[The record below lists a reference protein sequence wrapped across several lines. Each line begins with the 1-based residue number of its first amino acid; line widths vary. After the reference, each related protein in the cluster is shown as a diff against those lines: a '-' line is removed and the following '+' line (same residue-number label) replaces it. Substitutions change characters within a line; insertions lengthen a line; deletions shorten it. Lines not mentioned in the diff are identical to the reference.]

1 MQRGRSWV
9 VAALSVS
16 ALAGAPTLDAQTRRS
31 TLSVGVAEAATGA
44 PIAGAEVL
52 LPELKLIARTD
63 ALGHVAIPGIP
74 EGTHRVR
81 VRLIGFAPGDV
92 QLQFRGDTTGAVF
105 RLERSAVPL
114 SRVDVTED
122 AVPAR
127 LKDFEMRRK
136 QGIGRFLTEAELQ
149 RDYNRAFTDVASV
162 RFPGLAIK
170 TDEFG
175 KPHIASTRSNCGGA
189 SGGADNPRGHGAAA
203 ANTKII
209 QQPKASGGGGED
221 GGGSSMSGSCESTRP
236 CFVQVYL
243 DDINLGEADDGLV
256 QTWDLSGAEYYT
268 GASMP
273 ARYRTSGS
281 ACGVLL
287 LWSKWR

>member
-1 MQRGRSWV
+1 MQRGRSWI
-9 VAALSVS
+9 VAALSAS
-16 ALAGAPTLDAQTRRS
+16 ALVGTPTLDAQTRRS

-44 PIAGAEVL
+44 PIPGAEVL

-81 VRLIGFAPGDV
+81 VRLIGFEPGDV

-105 RLERSAVPL
+105 RLERSAVEIA
-114 SRVDVTED
+114 RVDISAD
-122 AVPAR
+122 PVPMQ
-127 LKDFEMRRK
+127 LKDFEVRRK
-136 QGIGRFLTEAELQ
+136 QGIGRFLTEVDLE
-149 RDYNRAFTDVASV
+149 RDSNRDFTDVATV
-162 RFPGLAIK
+162 RFPGLAVR

-175 KPHIASTRSNCGGA
+175 KPHIASLRSNCGSS
-189 SGGADNPRGHGAAA
+189 SGGGNPRGHGASV
-203 ANTKII
+203 NTRII
-209 QQPKASGGGGED
+209 QQPRSSGGADDE
-221 GGGSSMSGSCESTRP
+221 GGGNTLSSSCVSTRP

-243 DDINLGEADDGLV
+243 DDINLGEADDGLIR
-256 QTWDLSGAEYYT
+256 TWDLSGAEYYT